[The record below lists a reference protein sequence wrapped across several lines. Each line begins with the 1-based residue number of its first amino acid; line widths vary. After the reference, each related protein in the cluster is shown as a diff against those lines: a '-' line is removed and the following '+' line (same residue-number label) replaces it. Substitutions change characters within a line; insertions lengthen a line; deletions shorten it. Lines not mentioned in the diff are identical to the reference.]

1 VAGVKSDEYDAG
13 MLALEL
19 SRRHESLT
27 AVRPK
32 EASAQEFLGL
42 CDTLRSLIDQRTS
55 HLQRLRAVLRR
66 YYPAA
71 LDFWEDITAPSAWAF
86 IKQFSTPAVLAKTR
100 KDTLIKFLRAHRIGL
115 RPCWLERID
124 KSRQA
129 AAWPASPTTTG
140 DELMALACVAQ
151 LQALEPRIKML
162 EKEIAEK
169 GKGFEALNLIES
181 LPGAGKSL
189 APAITA
195 IVVNLEEGN
204 DTGKQLRC
212 MAGVAPVKEESG
224 KRVKTVI
231 RRRCNK
237 RWRNIFH
244 LFAWCS
250 IRRSTWANAFYKL
263 CRERGDS
270 YATAL
275 RKLADKWIRIITCMI
290 REKRPYDEKEY
301 IESLRK
307 GGSPIYERLCG

>member
-1 VAGVKSDEYDAG
+1 
-13 MLALEL
+13 
-19 SRRHESLT
+19 
-27 AVRPK
+27 
-32 EASAQEFLGL
+32 
-42 CDTLRSLIDQRTS
+42 
-55 HLQRLRAVLRR
+55 
-66 YYPAA
+66 
-71 LDFWEDITAPSAWAF
+71 
-86 IKQFSTPAVLAKTR
+86 
-100 KDTLIKFLRAHRIGL
+100 
-115 RPCWLERID
+115 
-124 KSRQA
+124 
-129 AAWPASPTTTG
+129 
-140 DELMALACVAQ
+140 
-151 LQALEPRIKML
+151 ML

-195 IVVNLEEGN
+195 IVVNLEEGD

-212 MAGVAPVKEESG
+212 MAGVAPVKDESG

-263 CRERGDS
+263 CRERGDTF
-270 YATAL
+270 ATAL